1 MEVQVTGGLLFF
13 LIFVWWIFDSNPH
26 KSDFLGNPTKQR
38 LSTKLIKNVNIIRMN
53 IVNAILK
60 KGEWLLDALQRIGHT
75 MIPSN
80 CILNKTLTG
89 LGATHSEIH
98 SKRSSIIIE
107 PNIPVILGKLD
118 DNDNLEAVYAK
129 CTPYNLKK
137 YFKMDIKYKKI
148 ITTPESFYKV
158 RKAADELGINIYKTF
173 FCLFDECEKVTQD
186 IDYRR
191 NISQPIYD
199 FFRFE
204 QKAFVSATPLPMSHP
219 EFDRQGFQMVKVK
232 PNFDY
237 RKDLTLIV
245 TNSYYMW
252 VQRVLDSLRDSKHIC
267 IFFNVTDGIT
277 ELIYNLGI
285 TDYKVF
291 CSQDSVNKLAKRG
304 IVQAYSQID
313 YPLAKYNFFTCRFY
327 SALDIR
333 LSKHKPDIIILTDH
347 RTANWTMI
355 DPYTEAIQIQ
365 GRFRKKDNDDITYN
379 SLTHISTVNP
389 DIKVRSKEEV
399 RNRVDR
405 FIETYNLLKEI
416 HDEEL
421 DEFKK
426 QAILEDIGNL
436 KYQDLI
442 DERGEI
448 NSFSVD
454 NLFNEE
460 RVRSYY
466 KSAESLYQAYL
477 DTGFFNVEFINAM
490 NCVGA
495 DDIERLSNPKQQI
508 EQRKQLLQLIVR
520 IEQWFLDGKIT
531 NEERVQHFNVL
542 RQLHEGNYIL
552 TAYNKIGKDAI
563 INAEYK
569 KSLIDKR
576 VKEFEK
582 VQAHKLRFSENV
594 LRDILHEFPL
604 GIYIPK
610 KEIQQRLQM
619 VFQDNSIQYK
629 VTQDSIRD
637 YYEVSQC
644 NSMESPSFRLNMFN
658 YPMGDF

>member
-1 MEVQVTGGLLFF
+1 M
-13 LIFVWWIFDSNPH
+13 
-26 KSDFLGNPTKQR
+26 K
-38 LSTKLIKNVNIIRMN
+38 
-53 IVNAILK
+53 IVRAILH
-60 KGEWLLDALQRIGHT
+60 KGEWLLDALKRIGHS

-107 PNIPVILGKLD
+107 PNVPVILGKLD
-118 DNDNLEAVYAK
+118 DNENLEAVYAK

-137 YFKMDIKYKKI
+137 YLQMDIPYKKI
-148 ITTPESFYKV
+148 ITTPESFYKI
-158 RKAADELGINIYKTF
+158 RKAASDLGINIYETF

-191 NISQPIYD
+191 KISQPIYD

-219 EFDRQGFQMVKVK
+219 EFERQGFQMVKIE
-232 PNFDY
+232 PSFDY
-237 RKDLTLIV
+237 KKNLTLIV

-252 VQRVLDSLRDSKHIC
+252 LQRVLDSLRDSKHIC

-277 ELIYNLGI
+277 ELINNLGI

-291 CSQDSVNKLAKRG
+291 CSQESVDKLLKRG

-333 LSKHKPDIIILTDH
+333 IAKHKPDIIILTDH
-347 RTANWTMI
+347 RTANWTMV
-355 DPYTEAIQIQ
+355 DPFTEAIQIQ
-365 GRFRKKDNDDITYN
+365 GRFRKRGKDDITYN

-389 DIKVRSKEEV
+389 DIRVRSKEEIG
-399 RNRVDR
+399 NRVER
-405 FIETYNLLKEI
+405 FIATYNLLKKI

-426 QAILEDIGNL
+426 QAILEDMENL

-448 NSFSVD
+448 NPFSVD
-454 NLFNEE
+454 NLYNEE

-466 KSAESLYQAYL
+466 QSAESLYQAYV
-477 DTGFFNVEFINAM
+477 DTGFFNVEFIDAM
-490 NCVGA
+490 NCVGD
-495 DDIERLSNPKQQI
+495 DDIERLNNTKIQI
-508 EQRKQLLQLIVR
+508 DQRKLILQLAIR
-520 IEQWFLDGKIT
+520 IEEWFMSGKISY
-531 NEERVQHFNVL
+531 EDKEQHLDYF
-542 RQLHEGNYIL
+542 RQQPEGNYIL
-552 TAYNKIGKDAI
+552 TAYEKIGKDAI
-563 INAEYK
+563 VSAEYK
-569 KSLIDKR
+569 RCLIDRKVR
-576 VKEFEK
+576 EFDK
-582 VQAHKLRFSENV
+582 AQANKLRFSENI
-594 LRDILHEFPL
+594 LKDIQREFPI
-604 GIYIPK
+604 GVYIPK
-610 KEIQQRLQM
+610 KDIQQRLH
-619 VFQDNSIQYK
+619 VILQDNGVQFK
-629 VTQDSIRD
+629 VSQDSIRD
-637 YYEVSQC
+637 YYEVNES
-644 NSMESPSFRLNMFN
+644 NSKELPSFRLNVFKF
-658 YPMGDF
+658 PMVDF

>member
-1 MEVQVTGGLLFF
+1 M
-13 LIFVWWIFDSNPH
+13 
-26 KSDFLGNPTKQR
+26 K
-38 LSTKLIKNVNIIRMN
+38 
-53 IVNAILK
+53 IVRAILH
-60 KGEWLLDALQRIGHT
+60 KGEWLLDALKRIGHS

-107 PNIPVILGKLD
+107 PNVPVILGKLD
-118 DNDNLEAVYAK
+118 DNENLEAVYAK

-137 YFKMDIKYKKI
+137 YLQMDIPYKKI
-148 ITTPESFYKV
+148 ITTPESFKKI
-158 RKAADELGINIYKTF
+158 RKAAEELHINIYKTF

-191 NISQPIYD
+191 KISQPIYD

-219 EFDRQGFQMVKVK
+219 EFERQGFQMVKIE
-232 PNFDY
+232 PSFDY
-237 RKDLTLIV
+237 KKNLTLIV

-252 VQRVLDSLRDSKHIC
+252 LQRVLDSLRDSKHIC

-277 ELIYNLGI
+277 ELINNLGI

-291 CSQDSVNKLAKRG
+291 CSQESVDKLLKRG

-333 LSKHKPDIIILTDH
+333 IAKHKPDIIILTDH
-347 RTANWTMI
+347 RTANWTI
-355 DPYTEAIQIQ
+355 VDPFTEAIQIQ
-365 GRFRKKDNDDITYN
+365 GRFRRRGKDDITYN

-389 DIKVRSKEEV
+389 DIRVRSKEEIG
-399 RNRVDR
+399 NRVER
-405 FIETYNLLKEI
+405 FIATYNLLKKI

-426 QAILEDIGNL
+426 QAILEDIDNL

-448 NSFSVD
+448 NPFSVD
-454 NLFNEE
+454 NLYNEE

-466 KSAESLYQAYL
+466 QSAESLCQAYIN
-477 DTGFFNVEFINAM
+477 TGFFNVEFIDAM
-490 NCVGA
+490 NCVGD
-495 DDIERLSNPKQQI
+495 DDIERLNNTKIQIDQRKLILQLAIRIEEWFMSGKISYEDKEQHLNYFKQQP
-508 EQRKQLLQLIVR
+508 
-520 IEQWFLDGKIT
+520 
-531 NEERVQHFNVL
+531 
-542 RQLHEGNYIL
+542 EGNYVL
-552 TAYNKIGKDAI
+552 NAYEKIGKDAI
-563 INAEYK
+563 VSAEYK
-569 KSLIDKR
+569 RGLIDRKVR
-576 VKEFEK
+576 EFDK
-582 VQAHKLRFSENV
+582 AQANKLRFSENV
-594 LRDILHEFPL
+594 LKDIQREFPL
-604 GIYIPK
+604 GVYIPK
-610 KEIQQRLQM
+610 KDIQQRLQM
-619 VFQDNSIQYK
+619 ILQDNGVQYK
-629 VTQDSIRD
+629 ATQDSIRD
-637 YYEVSQC
+637 YYEVNES
-644 NSMESPSFRLNMFN
+644 NSKELPSFRLNVFKF
-658 YPMGDF
+658 PMVDFLDAPI

>member
-1 MEVQVTGGLLFF
+1 MK
-13 LIFVWWIFDSNPH
+13 I
-26 KSDFLGNPTKQR
+26 
-38 LSTKLIKNVNIIRMN
+38 IK
-53 IVNAILK
+53 AILH
-60 KGEWLLDALQRIGHT
+60 KGEWLLDALKRIGHS

-107 PNIPVILGKLD
+107 PNVPVILGKLD
-118 DNDNLEAVYAK
+118 DNENLEAVYAK

-137 YFKMDIKYKKI
+137 YLQMDIQYKKI
-148 ITTPESFYKV
+148 ITTPESFKKI
-158 RKAADELGINIYKTF
+158 RKAAEELHINIYKTF

-191 NISQPIYD
+191 KISQPIYD

-219 EFDRQGFQMVKVK
+219 EFEKQGFQMVKIE
-232 PNFDY
+232 PSFDY
-237 RKDLTLIV
+237 KKNLTLIV
-245 TNSYYMW
+245 TNSYYIW
-252 VQRVLDSLRDSKHIC
+252 LQRVLDSLRDSKHIC

-277 ELIYNLGI
+277 ELINNLGI

-291 CSQDSVNKLAKRG
+291 CSQESVDKLLKRG

-333 LSKHKPDIIILTDH
+333 IAKHKPDIIILTDH
-347 RTANWTMI
+347 RTANWTI
-355 DPYTEAIQIQ
+355 VDPFTEAIQIQ
-365 GRFRKKDNDDITYN
+365 GRFRRRGKDDITYN

-389 DIKVRSKEEV
+389 DIRVRSKEEIG
-399 RNRVDR
+399 NRVER
-405 FIETYNLLKEI
+405 FIATYNLLKKI

-426 QAILEDIGNL
+426 QAILEDMENL

-448 NSFSVD
+448 NPFSVD
-454 NLFNEE
+454 NLYNEE

-466 KSAESLYQAYL
+466 QSAESLYQAYV
-477 DTGFFNVEFINAM
+477 DTGFFNVEFIDAM
-490 NCVGA
+490 NCVGD
-495 DDIERLSNPKQQI
+495 DDIERLNNTKIQI
-508 EQRKQLLQLIVR
+508 DQRKLILQLAIR
-520 IEQWFLDGKIT
+520 IEEWFMSGKISY
-531 NEERVQHFNVL
+531 EDKEQHLNYF
-542 RQLHEGNYIL
+542 RQQPDGSYIL
-552 TAYNKIGKDAI
+552 NAYEKIGKDAI
-563 INAEYK
+563 VSAEYK
-569 KSLIDKR
+569 RCLINRKVR
-576 VKEFEK
+576 EFNK
-582 VQAHKLRFSENV
+582 AQANKLRFSENV
-594 LRDILHEFPL
+594 LKDIQREFPL
-604 GIYIPK
+604 GVYISK
-610 KEIQQRLQM
+610 KDIQQRLQRIL
-619 VFQDNSIQYK
+619 QDNGVQYK

-637 YYEVSQC
+637 YYDVTES
-644 NSMESPSFRLNMFN
+644 NSKELPSFRLNVFKF
-658 YPMGDF
+658 PMVDF

>member
-1 MEVQVTGGLLFF
+1 M
-13 LIFVWWIFDSNPH
+13 
-26 KSDFLGNPTKQR
+26 K
-38 LSTKLIKNVNIIRMN
+38 
-53 IVNAILK
+53 IVRAILH
-60 KGEWLLDALQRIGHT
+60 KGEWLLDALKRIGHS

-107 PNIPVILGKLD
+107 PNVPVILGKLD
-118 DNDNLEAVYAK
+118 DNENLEAVYAK

-137 YFKMDIKYKKI
+137 YLQMDIPYKKI
-148 ITTPESFYKV
+148 ITTPESFKKI
-158 RKAADELGINIYKTF
+158 RKAAEELDINIYKTF

-191 NISQPIYD
+191 KISQPIYD

-219 EFDRQGFQMVKVK
+219 EFERQGFQMVKIE
-232 PNFDY
+232 PSFDY
-237 RKDLTLIV
+237 KKNLTLIV

-252 VQRVLDSLRDSKHIC
+252 LQRVLDSLRDSKHIC

-277 ELIYNLGI
+277 ELINNLGI

-291 CSQDSVNKLAKRG
+291 CSQESVDKLLKRG

-333 LSKHKPDIIILTDH
+333 IAKHKPDIIILTDH
-347 RTANWTMI
+347 RTANWTI
-355 DPYTEAIQIQ
+355 VDPFTEAIQIQ
-365 GRFRKKDNDDITYN
+365 GRFRRRGKDDITYN

-389 DIKVRSKEEV
+389 DIRVRSKEEIG
-399 RNRVDR
+399 NRVER
-405 FIETYNLLKEI
+405 FIATYNLLKKI

-426 QAILEDIGNL
+426 QAILEDIDNL

-448 NSFSVD
+448 NPFSVD
-454 NLFNEE
+454 NLYNEE

-466 KSAESLYQAYL
+466 QSAESLYQAYIN
-477 DTGFFNVEFINAM
+477 TGFFNVEFIDAM
-490 NCVGA
+490 NCVGD
-495 DDIERLSNPKQQI
+495 DDIERLNNTKIQI
-508 EQRKQLLQLIVR
+508 DQRKQILQLAIR
-520 IEQWFLDGKIT
+520 IEEWFMSGKISY
-531 NEERVQHFNVL
+531 EDKEQHLDYFK
-542 RQLHEGNYIL
+542 QQPEGNYVL
-552 TAYNKIGKDAI
+552 NAYEKIGKDAI
-563 INAEYK
+563 VSAEYK
-569 KSLIDKR
+569 RGLIDRKVR
-576 VKEFEK
+576 EFDK
-582 VQAHKLRFSENV
+582 AQANKLRFSKNV
-594 LRDILHEFPL
+594 LKDIQREFPL
-604 GIYIPK
+604 GVYIPK
-610 KEIQQRLQM
+610 KDIQQRLQM
-619 VFQDNSIQYK
+619 ILQDNGVQYK
-629 VTQDSIRD
+629 ATQDSIRD
-637 YYEVSQC
+637 YYEVNES
-644 NSMESPSFRLNMFN
+644 NSKELPSFRLNVFKF
-658 YPMGDF
+658 PMVDFLDAPI